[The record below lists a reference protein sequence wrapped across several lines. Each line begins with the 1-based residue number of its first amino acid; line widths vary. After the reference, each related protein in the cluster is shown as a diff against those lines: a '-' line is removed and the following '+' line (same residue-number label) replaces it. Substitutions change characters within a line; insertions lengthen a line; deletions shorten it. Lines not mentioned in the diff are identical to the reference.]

1 MNGFHN
7 DFTENIFL
15 SVVSVVRRRVIASLV
30 MTQYCC
36 LLAAQVPENRAG
48 FEREYS

>member
-15 SVVSVVRRRVIASLV
+15 SVVFMVGEEQSDSIARND
-30 MTQYCC
+30 T
-36 LLAAQVPENRAG
+36 LLLFAACPGA
-48 FEREYS
+48 

>member
-15 SVVSVVRRRVIASLV
+15 SVVSVVGGEQSDSITRND
-30 MTQYCC
+30 T
-36 LLAAQVPENRAG
+36 LLLFAACPGA
-48 FEREYS
+48 